1 MLTRLVATELRL
13 KARTILA
20 GAVVLFMGPLF
31 AALMGAQ
38 MGVGLLPSLACFA
51 AWEYCRRT
59 VYDEDLSGAWTF
71 QRSLPLAPG
80 QIVSVRYVA
89 SVLVLLVYGL
99 VALAIAVAVPPLRCA
114 VMPGAWSVAIAMSLG
129 IGLMLIALC
138 NWTYYRHGYATI
150 AAGLLSLAVPLAAV
164 FLIIASPL
172 GRSQAVVALL
182 RKVTQAGQWLAAHP
196 TPGLMIWVGA
206 ACLVLVASWLN
217 AIASFSRREF

>member
-1 MLTRLVATELRL
+1 MLARLVVTELSL
-13 KARTILA
+13 NTRTILTGA
-20 GAVVLFMGPLF
+20 GALLVGPLM

-38 MGVGLLPSLACFA
+38 MGVGLLPSMVCFA

-59 VYDEDLSGAWTF
+59 AYDEDLSGAWTF

-89 SVLVLLVYGL
+89 SVLVLLGYGL
-99 VALAIAVAVPPLRCA
+99 VALAIAVAVPPLRRA
-114 VMPGAWSVAIAMSLG
+114 VTPGAWSVAIAMSLG

-150 AAGLLSLAVPLAAV
+150 AAGVLSLAVPLAV
-164 FLIIASPL
+164 GFLILASPL
-172 GRSQAVVALL
+172 GRSQAVVAML
-182 RKVTQAGQWLAAHP
+182 RKVTQAGRWLAAHP

-206 ACLVLVASWLN
+206 ACLVLTASWLH
-217 AIASFSRREF
+217 AAASFSRREF